1 MYLKIVIKDLK
12 RKKTMN
18 VILLLFI
25 TLATLFI
32 GSSVSNMIAV
42 MTAMDNYMEISEA
55 SDYDTFIT
63 EEYREKML
71 QFLEENDYVDSYKEQ
86 RMIGISK
93 NDVKVNGTVIDY
105 ENSIFV
111 MSDKEVSTNIFDEN
125 NQKIEDIKS
134 GYIYITPIFARHIG
148 VKTGDKIE
156 VTINDTAKEYTVN
169 IAKDIICGSDMMGIT
184 RLFINDSEYKEMLE
198 NNNLSVLFGY
208 SMELKDISKFES
220 EYIKTGINAINLTN
234 DTLRITYIMDMIIA
248 GMLMVVSVCLIII
261 SLIILKFTISFTINE
276 EFREI
281 GIMKA
286 IGIQNKKIR
295 VLYIVK
301 YFVISVAG
309 GVIGFGISIPFGS
322 LLRESVAE
330 NIVMRNNIWNIIINT
345 VCVLLVILFII
356 YKSFRATKKI
366 KKMKPIDA
374 VRNGATG
381 ERFRANGLISL
392 NRMPFKPVVFMAIN
406 DITSKWKQFGILA
419 VTFAMGLI
427 LIIIPINIVNTLE
440 SSEIIP
446 AFSMV
451 PSDLYLSNGTV
462 LIGGKSREE
471 IYANLEE
478 IKERL
483 ADNGIDAKVYIE
495 VLFTLNASK
504 DDKFCSS
511 LSFVGVG
518 DVKSTEYAYMKG
530 NAPIYENEVGISHII
545 ADKLAADIGD
555 YIVINTGAG
564 EKEFLVTAIFQTM
577 NNMGQGIRFY
587 ENAELSYG
595 QAMGNLAVQIKYT
608 NSMDKKTKE
617 EAYEKIAELFPEYKV
632 QDSKRYINEMM
643 GDISTQIDNVKY
655 LIVAVVIVIN
665 ILVAVL
671 IEKILLTKEK
681 GEIGLLKGIG
691 FNIKSLMH
699 WQMLRMTMAAFIGI
713 VIGTLLS
720 TPMTDL
726 SVGWIFKIMGL
737 SSIRYT
743 INPLE
748 VYVIYPFIVL
758 LTTIFASVITSLSV
772 RGVKATE
779 TSNIE

>member
-1 MYLKIVIKDLK
+1 MYLKILIKDLK

-32 GSSVSNMIAV
+32 GSSASNMIAV
-42 MTAMDNYMEISEA
+42 MAAMDNYMEISEV
-55 SDYDTFIT
+55 SDYDTFIN

-71 QFLEENDYVDSYKEQ
+71 QFLKENNYVDSYKEQ
-86 RMIGISK
+86 RVISISK
-93 NDVKVNGTVIDY
+93 NDIKINNTIIDY
-105 ENSIFV
+105 ENLIFV

-169 IAKDIICGSDMMGIT
+169 IAKDIMCGSDIMGFT
-184 RLFINDSEYKEMLE
+184 RLFINDSEYKEILE
-198 NNNLSVLFGY
+198 NNNLSVLFDY

-234 DTLRITYIMDMIIA
+234 DTVRLTYFMDMIIT
-248 GMLMVVSVCLIII
+248 GILMVVSVCLIII

-309 GVIGFGISIPFGS
+309 GVIGFGISIPFGN
-322 LLRESVAE
+322 LLREAVAE
-330 NIVMRNNIWNIIINT
+330 NIVMKNNIWNIIINT

-427 LIIIPINIVNTLE
+427 LIIIPINVVNTLE
-440 SSEIIP
+440 SSEIISV
-446 AFSMV
+446 FSMV
-451 PSDLYLSNGTV
+451 PSDLYLSNGTM
-462 LIGGKSREE
+462 LTSGKSREE

-495 VLFTLNASK
+495 LLFTINASK
-504 DDKFCSS
+504 DDKFCSLIS
-511 LSFVGVG
+511 LVGVG

-577 NNMGQGIRFY
+577 TNMGQGIRFY
-587 ENAELSYG
+587 ENAELSYE
-595 QAMGNLAVQIKYT
+595 QVMGNLAVQIKYT

-617 EAYEKIAELFPEYKV
+617 EVYEKIAELFPEYKV

-671 IEKILLTKEK
+671 IEKILLTKEN

-691 FNIKSLMH
+691 FNIKSLMY

-720 TPMTDL
+720 TPMTEV
-726 SVGWIFKIMGL
+726 SIGWIFKIMGL
-737 SSIRYT
+737 SSIKYT

-748 VYVIYPFIVL
+748 VYVIYPFIIL
-758 LTTIFASVITSLSV
+758 ISTIFAAVIASLSV
-772 RGVKATE
+772 RRVKATE

>member
-1 MYLKIVIKDLK
+1 MFMYLKILIKDLK

-25 TLATLFI
+25 TLASLFI
-32 GSSVSNMIAV
+32 GSSASNMIAV
-42 MTAMDNYMEISEA
+42 MTAMDNYMEISEV

-71 QFLEENDYVDSYKEQ
+71 QFLEENDYIDSYKEQ
-86 RMIGISK
+86 RMISISK

-105 ENSIFV
+105 ENFIFV
-111 MSDKEVSTNIFDEN
+111 MSDKEVSINIFDEN
-125 NQKIEDIKS
+125 NQKIEDIKR
-134 GYIYITPIFARHIG
+134 GYVYITPTFARHIG

-169 IAKDIICGSDMMGIT
+169 IAKDIICGSDMMGLT
-184 RLFINDSEYKEMLE
+184 RLFINDSEYKEILE
-198 NNNLSVLFGY
+198 NNNLSEMFNY
-208 SMELKDISKFES
+208 SMELKDISKFET
-220 EYIKTGINAINLTN
+220 EYIKTGINAINITN
-234 DTLRITYIMDMIIA
+234 DTLRMTYMMDMIIA
-248 GMLMVVSVCLIII
+248 GILMVVSVCLIII
-261 SLIILKFTISFTINE
+261 SLIILKFSISFTINE

-295 VLYIVK
+295 VIYIVK
-301 YFVISVAG
+301 YFVLSVAG
-309 GVIGFGISIPFGS
+309 GVIGFEISIPFGS
-322 LLRESVAE
+322 LLREAVAE
-330 NIVMRNNIWNIIINT
+330 NIVMKNNIWNIIINA

-356 YKSFRATKKI
+356 YKSFRATKRI
-366 KKMKPIDA
+366 KKMKPIAA

-392 NRMPFKPVVFMAIN
+392 NRIPFKPVVFMAIN

-440 SSEIIP
+440 SSEFLP
-446 AFSMV
+446 AFSLV
-451 PSDLYLSNGTV
+451 ASDVYLSNGTR
-462 LIGGKSREE
+462 LTGGSREE
-471 IYANLEE
+471 ISANLEE
-478 IKERL
+478 IKEKL
-483 ADNGIDAKVYIE
+483 ADNGIDAKVYME
-495 VLFTLNASK
+495 VLFSVNASK
-504 DDKFCSS
+504 DDKFCSAMS
-511 LSFVGVG
+511 LVGVG

-530 NAPIYENEVGISHII
+530 NAPIYENEVGISYVT

-577 NNMGQGIRFY
+577 VNMGNSIRFY
-587 ENAELSYG
+587 ENAELSYE
-595 QAMGNLAVQIKYT
+595 QAVAKLAVQIKYT
-608 NSMDKKTKE
+608 NNMDKE
-617 EAYEKIAELFPEYKV
+617 EAYEKIAELFPEYKI
-632 QDSKRYINEMM
+632 QDSKSYINETM
-643 GDISTQIDNVKY
+643 GGISTQIDNVKY

-681 GEIGLLKGIG
+681 GEIGLLKCIG
-691 FNIKSLMH
+691 FNIKFLMH

-720 TPMTDL
+720 TPMTAV
-726 SVGWIFKIMGL
+726 SVGWIFKMMGM
-737 SSIRYT
+737 SSIKYT

-748 VYVIYPFIVL
+748 IYVVYPLIVL
-758 LTTIFASVITSLSV
+758 MTTIFAGVITSLSV
-772 RGVKATE
+772 RRVKATE